1 MKRFTKLLLL
11 FTLVGIVTGGC
22 ELLKN
27 SVKFNEDYSVTFT
40 INPSGEDLTQ
50 WFIEQNVTTNI
61 QSILDDNDISADKLR
76 SATLIEV
83 RAELEPGSTET
94 NFDKVVDGEIWLQYG
109 SEAAFKAAWWD
120 PATGL
125 GKTIAY
131 LDYNSTD
138 LKGMLLQDSFNAGG
152 WIQLNAPT
160 MGVSYVTVYFVFE
173 LDGKLLGKV

>member
-1 MKRFTKLLLL
+1 MKRFTKLLFL
-11 FTLVGIVTGGC
+11 FTLIGVLSGGC
-22 ELLKN
+22 ELLRN

-50 WFIEQNVTTNI
+50 WFIEQSVTTNI
-61 QSILDDNDISADKLR
+61 QQLLEDEGLSTDKLR

-83 RAELEPGSTET
+83 RAELESGSEEK
-94 NFDKVVDGEIWLQYG
+94 NFDKVVDGEIYLQYG
-109 SEAAFKAAWWD
+109 SVDPFKAAWWD

-125 GKTIAY
+125 GKTVAY

-138 LKGMLLQDSFNAGG
+138 LKGMLLQNSFSAGG
-152 WIQLNAPT
+152 WIQLNTPT

-173 LDGKLLGKV
+173 LDGKLLGKA

>member
-11 FTLVGIVTGGC
+11 FTLIGILTGGC

-50 WFIEQNVTTNI
+50 AFIEQNITTNI
-61 QSILDDNDISADKLR
+61 QQILDDNGISSDKLR

-83 RAELEPGSTET
+83 RAELETGSFET
-94 NFDKVVDGEIWLQYG
+94 NFDKVIDGEIWLAYG
-109 SEAAFKAAWWD
+109 SKSPFKAAWWNTST
-120 PATGL
+120 PAGSTVS
-125 GKTIAY
+125 K
-131 LDYNSTD
+131 LDFNSTD
-138 LKGMLLQDSFNAGG
+138 LKDMLLQNSFSAGG

-160 MGVSYVTVYFVFE
+160 LGVSYVTVYFVFE

>member
-1 MKRFTKLLLL
+1 MKRITKLLLL
-11 FTLVGIVTGGC
+11 FTLIGVLSGGC
-22 ELLKN
+22 ELLRN
-27 SVKFNEDYSVTFT
+27 SVKFNVDYSVTFT

-61 QSILDDNDISADKLR
+61 QQLLDDEGLSTDKLR

-83 RAELEPGSTET
+83 RAELESGSEEK
-94 NFDKVVDGEIWLQYG
+94 NFDKVVDSEIYLQYG
-109 SEAAFKAAWWD
+109 SGDPFKAAWWD

-125 GKTIAY
+125 GKTVAY

-138 LKGMLLQDSFNAGG
+138 LKDMLLQNSFSTGG

-160 MGVSYVTVYFVFE
+160 MGVSYVTVYFVFQ
-173 LDGKLLGKV
+173 LDGEL